1 MNLLKKSNNRKQTQG
16 DMINKKQFEE
26 LVVQTISE
34 LPEYFR
40 KKMENVTIHIEE
52 FPSQGLLKY
61 LGHKSPYS
69 LLGLYQGVPVT
80 RRGIHYRN
88 VMPDRITIFRK
99 PILSK
104 NENPQAIKGD
114 IKRVVLHE
122 IGHYF
127 GLSEHELYVIERE
140 HFNRTR

>member
-1 MNLLKKSNNRKQTQG
+1 MIKKE
-16 DMINKKQFEE
+16 QFEE
-26 LVVQTISE
+26 LVVKAISE

-40 KKMENVTIHIEE
+40 KKMENVTIHIED
-52 FPSQGLLKY
+52 FPDKKTLKE
-61 LGHKSPYS
+61 LGHTSPYS

-99 PILSK
+99 PILNK
-104 NENPQAIKGD
+104 NKNPQAIKDD

-127 GLSEHELYVIERE
+127 GLSEHELYVIEME
-140 HFNRTR
+140 HFNRKRS

>member
-1 MNLLKKSNNRKQTQG
+1 MIKKE
-16 DMINKKQFEE
+16 QFEE
-26 LVVQTISE
+26 LVVKAISE

-40 KKMENVTIHIEE
+40 KKMENVTIHIED
-52 FPSQGLLKY
+52 FPDKKTLKE
-61 LGHKSPYS
+61 LGHTSPYS

-99 PILSK
+99 PILNK
-104 NENPQAIKGD
+104 NKNPQAIKDD

-127 GLSEHELYVIERE
+127 GLSEHELYVIEME
-140 HFNRTR
+140 HFNSKRS

>member
-1 MNLLKKSNNRKQTQG
+1 
-16 DMINKKQFEE
+16 MINKEDFENM
-26 LVVQTISE
+26 VINAISE

-40 KKMENVTIHIEE
+40 EKMQNVTIHIEE
-52 FPSQGLLKY
+52 FPDKGTLKS
-61 LGHKSPYS
+61 LGYKSPYS

-88 VMPDRITIFRK
+88 VMPDRITIYRR
-99 PILSK
+99 PILNRNK
-104 NENPQAIKGD
+104 NSQDVKDD

-127 GLSEHELYVIERE
+127 GLSERELYLIENKIFDKNK
-140 HFNRTR
+140 H

>member
-1 MNLLKKSNNRKQTQG
+1 MIKKE
-16 DMINKKQFEE
+16 QFEE
-26 LVVQTISE
+26 LVVKAISE

-40 KKMENVTIHIEE
+40 KKIENVTIHIEDS
-52 FPSQGLLKY
+52 PDKKTLKE
-61 LGHKSPYS
+61 LGHTSPYS

-99 PILSK
+99 PILNK
-104 NENPQAIKGD
+104 NKNPQAIKDD

-127 GLSEHELYVIERE
+127 GLSEHELYVIEME
-140 HFNRTR
+140 HFNSKRS

>member
-1 MNLLKKSNNRKQTQG
+1 MIKKE
-16 DMINKKQFEE
+16 QFEE
-26 LVVQTISE
+26 LVVKAISE

-40 KKMENVTIHIEE
+40 KKIENVTIHIED
-52 FPSQGLLKY
+52 FPDKKTLKE
-61 LGHKSPYS
+61 LGHTSPYS

-99 PILSK
+99 PILNK
-104 NENPQAIKGD
+104 NKNPQAIKDD

-127 GLSEHELYVIERE
+127 GLSEHELYVIEME
-140 HFNRTR
+140 HFNRKRS

>member
-1 MNLLKKSNNRKQTQG
+1 MIKKE
-16 DMINKKQFEE
+16 QFEE
-26 LVVQTISE
+26 LVVKAISE

-40 KKMENVTIHIEE
+40 KKIENVTIHIEDS
-52 FPSQGLLKY
+52 PDKKTLKE
-61 LGHKSPYS
+61 LGHTSPYS

-99 PILSK
+99 PILNK
-104 NENPQAIKGD
+104 NKNPQAIKDD

-127 GLSEHELYVIERE
+127 GLSEHELYVIEME
-140 HFNRTR
+140 HFNRKRS